1 MPPSGTTQSP
11 LPPHVYEPPKLTE
24 LGTLHEVTLS
34 KLRESTDGFSF
45 TGPRIV
51 KTSP

>member
-1 MPPSGTTQSP
+1 MPPSSTNTPSA
-11 LPPHVYEPPKLTE
+11 PPPYEPPKVTE

>member
-1 MPPSGTTQSP
+1 MPPSGTNTSST
-11 LPPHVYEPPKLTE
+11 PPPYEPPKVTE
-24 LGTLHEVTLS
+24 LGTLHEVTLT

-45 TGPRIV
+45 TGPRVV